1 MSGINRQVYYRKINT
16 FHKKQCIADQ
26 VVDLVGQERRVQPKL
41 GTRKLY
47 FILKNKLRDLKVGRD
62 KFFDILRANHLLIIP
77 KRSYHVTTHSYHRF
91 RKHPNLIKEMEIT
104 EPEKVWVSDITYI
117 GKREKPCY
125 LSLITDLY
133 SKKIVGFDV
142 SDSLATEGTVRALK
156 MAQKNRIY
164 KNKALIHHSDRGLQY
179 CSDEYQFL
187 LKKYDIECS
196 MTQSSDPY
204 ENAIAER
211 VNGVLKQEFSIDNM
225 HLDLPMMRKVITEV
239 IYIYNNQRPHLS

>member
-1 MSGINRQVYYRKINT
+1 M
-16 FHKKQCIADQ
+16 
-26 VVDLVGQERRVQPKL
+26 
-41 GTRKLY
+41 
-47 FILKNKLRDLKVGRD
+47 
-62 KFFDILRANHLLIIP
+62 
-77 KRSYHVTTHSYHRF
+77 
-91 RKHPNLIKEMEIT
+91 
-104 EPEKVWVSDITYI
+104 
-117 GKREKPCY
+117 
-125 LSLITDLY
+125 
-133 SKKIVGFDV
+133 

-211 VNGVLKQEFSIDNM
+211 VNGILKQEFSIDNM

-239 IYIYNNQRPHLS
+239 IYIYNNQRPHLSNYMLTPNQMHLQQKIRYKTYNKKTVVSYCKLLFNRGNFIFINPVSFFRTRHSIISFTVYSFC